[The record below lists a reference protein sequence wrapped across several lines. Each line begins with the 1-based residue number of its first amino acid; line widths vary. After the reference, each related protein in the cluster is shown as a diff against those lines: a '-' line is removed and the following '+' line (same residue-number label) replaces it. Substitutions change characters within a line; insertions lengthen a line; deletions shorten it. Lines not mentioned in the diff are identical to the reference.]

1 LETAPSEEGIV
12 VVYTGKGKGK
22 TTAALGIVLR
32 AVGHGHRV
40 GMIQFIKGEWYYGEL
55 TSSKRL
61 EPEFEMI
68 AAGKGFVGILD
79 DDHSIEDHRSAAQ
92 KAVSIAKEKLTSG
105 NYDIVILDEIHYA
118 LNLKLITLADI
129 LDIMRS
135 RPTKTTLVMTG
146 NYAHKEVLD
155 IADLVTEMKEIKH
168 PYQRG
173 IKAKKGVDY

>member
-1 LETAPSEEGIV
+1 
-12 VVYTGKGKGK
+12 
-22 TTAALGIVLR
+22 
-32 AVGHGHRV
+32 
-40 GMIQFIKGEWYYGEL
+40 
-55 TSSKRL
+55 
-61 EPEFEMI
+61 MI

-135 RPTKTTLVMTG
+135 RPPKTTLVKQETMLPKG
-146 NYAHKEVLD
+146 F
-155 IADLVTEMKEIKH
+155 
-168 PYQRG
+168 G
-173 IKAKKGVDY
+173 ILT